1 MLQFS
6 PHVGSLFARLP
17 GNLSLH
23 FYAWSYC
30 PPGHERLVVAG
41 AAVLCRAQDETSGRS
56 LWSCGLLRW
65 PFARSYRGALVIRC
79 AQESRKCSS
88 RCRRETGAV
97 FGRCHLSAARSRPL
111 AHELLAHEEDARPLR
126 ESVHPL
132 QDSSHTGTSR
142 GYFRRRGS
150 TQDIIDWGMCPYPSL
165 RGRFHLWSS

>member
-6 PHVGSLFARLP
+6 PHGESLFTRLA

-30 PPGHERLVVAG
+30 PPAHERLVVAG

-65 PFARSYRGALVIRC
+65 PFARSYRGVLVIWC
-79 AQESRKCSS
+79 PWESRKCSS
-88 RCRRETGAV
+88 RCRRETGAA
-97 FGRCHLSAARSRPL
+97 FGRCHLSAARSRLL
-111 AHELLAHEEDARPLR
+111 AHELLACEEDVRPLR
-126 ESVHPL
+126 ESVHPF

-142 GYFRRRGS
+142 RYFQRRGS
-150 TQDIIDWGMCPYPSL
+150 TQDVTD
-165 RGRFHLWSS
+165 